1 MRPDNSKAQAPPLQ
15 AGPLRVLLTG
25 ASGLLGGRIAERL
38 RESFDVITTRHRAAA
53 HGDGESVGLDLGS
66 SDSVE
71 AAFDRARPDAVVHAA
86 ALSDVDRCEREPEL
100 ARSVN
105 VSGSERIA
113 QACATRGLALVAL
126 STDLVFPGDLSLSAE
141 GAMPQPLSV
150 YGRTKLAGEVAI
162 LALCPSAAVT
172 RVALVIGRGH
182 GPRGTGTEAIAW
194 ALRGGRAAR
203 LFSDQYRT
211 PIDADSVAEA
221 IALALQRRASGR
233 YHLGGPERVSRYELG
248 LRVARVLGLP
258 SALVEAVAYRDE
270 PTEAPRP
277 ADASLDSRR
286 AREEFGW
293 APRGLDAAILLSRM
307 APDIIAPR

>member
-1 MRPDNSKAQAPPLQ
+1 MRPDNSKAEAPPPQ
-15 AGPLRVLLTG
+15 AGPRRVLLTG

-38 RESFDVITTRHRAAA
+38 RESFEVITTRHQAAA
-53 HGDGESVGLDLGS
+53 HGDGKSVGLDLGS

-71 AAFDRARPDAVVHAA
+71 AAFDRARPDAVVHSA

-126 STDLVFPGDLSLSAE
+126 STDLVFPGGLSLSPE
-141 GAMPQPLSV
+141 GALPQPLSV
-150 YGRTKLAGEVAI
+150 YGRTKLAGEVAS
-162 LALCPSAAVT
+162 LALCPSAAVV

-182 GPRGTGTEAIAW
+182 GPRGTGTEAIVW
-194 ALRGGRAAR
+194 ALRAGRPAR

-233 YHLGGPERVSRYELG
+233 YHLGGSERVSRYELG
-248 LRVARVLGLP
+248 LRVARLLGLQ

-277 ADASLDSRR
+277 KDASLDSRR

-307 APDIIAPR
+307 APDIIAPP